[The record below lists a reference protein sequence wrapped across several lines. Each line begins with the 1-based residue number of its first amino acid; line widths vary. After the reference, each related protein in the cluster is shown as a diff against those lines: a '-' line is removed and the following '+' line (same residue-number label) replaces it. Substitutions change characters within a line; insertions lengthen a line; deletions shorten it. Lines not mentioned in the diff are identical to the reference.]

1 MNKYLVRYN
10 VNSIPNDNI
19 DMGQMFEFTYESE
32 EYDLEEI
39 ESEILEYLCEYF
51 SPHNFNIEEIIK
63 M

>member
-1 MNKYLVRYN
+1 
-10 VNSIPNDNI
+10 
-19 DMGQMFEFTYESE
+19 MGQMFEFTYESE